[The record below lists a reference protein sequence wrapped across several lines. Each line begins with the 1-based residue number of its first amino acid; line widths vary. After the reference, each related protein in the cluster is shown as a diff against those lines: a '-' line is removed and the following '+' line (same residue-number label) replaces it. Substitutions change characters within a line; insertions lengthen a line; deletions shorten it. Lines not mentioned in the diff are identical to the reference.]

1 MDVTGVAALESWSDG
16 VECNQRLHG
25 LARCRSLL
33 CGSSGAGAGVDLED
47 DEDASQLSVVQ
58 IFGMGWPIAI
68 ERLDCRLT
76 RDELA
81 QSVNQDVMLS
91 GFVTS
96 LLGRQNRSSPCRRGG
111 FS

>member
-1 MDVTGVAALESWSDG
+1 MGRV
-16 VECNQRLHG
+16 G
-25 LARCRSLL
+25 LGR
-33 CGSSGAGAGVDLED
+33 
-47 DEDASQLSVVQ
+47 ASIWKTTKTLVSFQWRKF
-58 IFGMGWPIAI
+58 FGMGWPIAI